1 MTTLRT
7 LRKLLLGETWVLP
20 LGVAATLAGGAIV
33 RSLAPDAWSRA
44 GGLAL
49 AAAVLV
55 VLYVSVA
62 RSASRG
68 SAK

>member
-20 LGVAATLAGGAIV
+20 LGVAATLAGGAV
-33 RSLAPDAWSRA
+33 LRSLVPDAWAHA

-49 AAAVLV
+49 AAGVLF
-55 VLYVSVA
+55 VLYAAVA
-62 RSASRG
+62 RSAARR
-68 SAK
+68 